1 MKYSDDR
8 DLHDRFDDRT
18 ANHIAAIADELI
30 SAYTNLRR
38 ANNPRF
44 VLDPKIW
51 PRKMWERLAV
61 EIFQLK
67 ADPKQF
73 MELQF
78 ARLRPYPM
86 PNQLF
91 SDKVTRHYQ
100 AAVKGDALFD
110 KAKFVVGYQV
120 TLVKQNLDAGRTM
133 REVLEEE
140 MIPLNPV
147 MLFSLA
153 YTAGL
158 TDLADR
164 YQADAKTFLST
175 YPAYWKILEKYLPL
189 DMNPCR

>member
-8 DLHDRFDDRT
+8 DLHERFDDRT

-30 SAYTNLRR
+30 SAYTRLRV
-38 ANNPRF
+38 AKSPRF
-44 VLDPKIW
+44 KLDPKVW
-51 PRKMWERLAV
+51 PRKLWERLAI
-61 EIFQLK
+61 ELYQLK
-67 ADPKQF
+67 ADPQRF

-91 SDKVTRHYQ
+91 SDKATRHYQ
-100 AAVKGDALFD
+100 AAGPVDALAD

-133 REVLEEE
+133 REILENE

-153 YTAGL
+153 HTAGL
-158 TDLADR
+158 TDLAAR